1 MRTIYLDH
9 SATTPLDDRVLAAMQ
24 PYFALHFANSKA
36 VHRLGHEAE
45 AAIED
50 ARATVAQCLGCAPAE
65 VIFTSGGTESDNL
78 ALRGLAQY
86 ARVNDRPFTLIT
98 CPVEHAAVAVTA
110 RQLYEVLGAS
120 LRIVPVDRFGRV
132 DPDDLRAA
140 LHNLPADGLAL
151 VSLIY
156 ANNEIGTVNPIAD
169 LAALAHEYGAYFH
182 TDAVQ
187 SPGHLPLD
195 VATMGLDMLSLSSHK
210 FYGPKGAGVLILRQG
225 VPYLSAQT
233 GASHEDYRRAGT
245 HNTPGIVGTAVALEL
260 ACAAR
265 EENAARLTALRQ
277 RLVDGVLARVP
288 DAELT
293 GHPDARLPGHAS
305 FVFKDVLSSTL
316 LMVLDQHGIAASSG
330 SACKSGNEQPSAILE
345 ALGYGPAWTRGGLR
359 LSLGHSTTDED
370 IDTVLDVLPEAVAAV
385 RRLATPSHA
394 WGTHS

>member
-9 SATTPLDDRVLAAMQ
+9 SATTPLDARVLEAMQ

-45 AAIED
+45 AAIEE
-50 ARATVAQCLGCAPAE
+50 ARLTVARCLGCAPEE

-78 ALRGLAQY
+78 ALRGLAQV
-86 ARVNDRPFTLIT
+86 ARLHNRPFTLIT
-98 CPVEHAAVAVTA
+98 CSVEHAAVGTTA
-110 RQLYEVLGAS
+110 RQLHDVLGAT
-120 LRIVPVDRFGRV
+120 LRILPVNRFGHV
-132 DPDDLRAA
+132 DPDDLRGA

-151 VSLIY
+151 VSLIH
-156 ANNEIGTVNPIAD
+156 ANNEIGTVNPIAE
-169 LAALAHEYGAYFH
+169 LAAIAHEYGAYFH

-195 VATMGLDMLSLSSHK
+195 VQTMGLDMLSLSSHK
-210 FYGPKGAGVLILRQG
+210 FYGPKGAGVLVLRQG

-233 GASHEDYRRAGT
+233 GAGHEDGRRAGT
-245 HNTPGIVGTAVALEL
+245 HNTPGIVGTAAALEL
-260 ACAAR
+260 ACTTR
-265 EENAARLTALRQ
+265 EENAARLSALRQ
-277 RLVDGVLARVP
+277 RLVEGVLSRIP

-293 GHPDARLPGHAS
+293 GHPVERLPGHAS
-305 FVFKDVLSSTL
+305 FAFKHVISSTL

-345 ALGYGPAWTRGGLR
+345 ALGYGPEWTRGGLR
-359 LSLGHSTTDED
+359 LSLGRDNTEDD
-370 IDTVLDVLPEAVAAV
+370 IDAVLDILPEAVAAV

-394 WGTHS
+394 

>member
-9 SATTPLDDRVLAAMQ
+9 SATTPLDDRVFEAMR
-24 PYFALHFANSKA
+24 PYFAQQFANSKA

-45 AAIED
+45 AAIEE
-50 ARATVAQCLGCAPAE
+50 ARITVARCLGCAPSE
-65 VIFTSGGTESDNL
+65 VVFTSGGTESDNL
-78 ALRGLAQY
+78 ALRGPAQY
-86 ARVNDRPFTLIT
+86 ARVHNRPFTLIT
-98 CPVEHAAVAVTA
+98 CAVEHAAVGATA
-110 RQLYEVLGAS
+110 RQLHDVLGIS
-120 LRIVPVDRFGRV
+120 LRILPVDRFGRV

-140 LHNLPADGLAL
+140 LQSLPADGIAV

-156 ANNEIGTVNPIAD
+156 ANNEIGTVNPIAE
-169 LAALAHEYGAYFH
+169 LSAIAHEYGAYFH

-195 VATMGLDMLSLSSHK
+195 VQTMGLDMLSLSSHK
-210 FYGPKGAGVLILRQG
+210 FYGPKGAGVLVLRQD

-233 GASHEDYRRAGT
+233 GASHEDGRRAGT

-260 ACAAR
+260 ACATR
-265 EENAARLTALRQ
+265 EQSAARLSALRQ
-277 RLVDGVLARVP
+277 RLVEGVLSQIP

-293 GHPDARLPGHAS
+293 GHPVERLPGHAS

-359 LSLGHSTTDED
+359 LSLGHSTTDDD
-370 IDTVLDVLPEAVAAV
+370 IAAVLDVLPEAIAAV

-394 WGTHS
+394 

>member
-9 SATTPLDDRVLAAMQ
+9 SATTPLDERVLEAMQ
-24 PYFALHFANSKA
+24 PYFALYFANSKA

-45 AAIED
+45 AAIEE
-50 ARATVAQCLGCAPAE
+50 ARVTVARCLGCAPEE
-65 VIFTSGGTESDNL
+65 VVFTSGGTESDNL
-78 ALRGLAQY
+78 ALRGPAQY
-86 ARVNDRPFTLIT
+86 ARVHNRPFTLIT
-98 CPVEHAAVAVTA
+98 SAVEHAAVGATA
-110 RQLYEVLGAS
+110 RQLHDVLGVS
-120 LRIVPVDRFGRV
+120 LRILPVDRFGRV

-140 LHNLPADGLAL
+140 LHNLPTDGIAL

-169 LAALAHEYGAYFH
+169 LAAIAHEYGAYFH

-195 VATMGLDMLSLSSHK
+195 VTAMGLDMLSLSSHK
-210 FYGPKGAGVLILRQG
+210 FYGPKGAGVLVLRQG

-233 GASHEDYRRAGT
+233 GASHEDGRRAGT

-265 EENAARLTALRQ
+265 KETSAHLAALRQ
-277 RLVDGVLARVP
+277 RLVEGVLSQIP

-293 GHPDARLPGHAS
+293 GHPEERLPGHAS
-305 FVFKDVLSSTL
+305 FAFKDVLSSTL

-359 LSLGHSTTDED
+359 LSLGHSITDDD
-370 IDTVLDVLPEAVAAV
+370 ITAVLDVLPEAVAAV
-385 RRLATPSHA
+385 RRLATLSHA
-394 WGTHS
+394 